1 VCTRDLV
8 RIDLVLPENHFAQN
22 WIGNNGRRHGL
33 QERAARQGTR
43 FLPTIEPVPRR
54 NESHLAIPLA
64 TGGPR

>member
-1 VCTRDLV
+1 MGV
-8 RIDLVLPENHFAQN
+8 A
-22 WIGNNGRRHGL
+22 HGL